1 MAHFPSPFRV
11 SGVDDLLP
19 AGAYLV
25 DCRDEIVQGM
35 LPGNVH
41 GTYRCTDM
49 AMQLAGLFDGR
60 WCIRSIAICE
70 RDLEMA
76 VIEDIATENAVQRPD
91 GEY

>member
-1 MAHFPSPFRV
+1 M
-11 SGVDDLLP
+11 DDLLP

-25 DCRDEIVQGM
+25 DCHEEIVQDM

-49 AMQLAGLFDGR
+49 TMQLAGLFDGR

-70 RDLEMA
+70 RDLEIA
-76 VIEDIATENAVQRPD
+76 IVEDIAAVNAVERPD
-91 GEY
+91 DDCWPT